1 MVTEKTVF
9 ERSLCSKN
17 VRAYEMTDSNSK
29 SLAEDSHLPVLSHVF
44 KPRLLGMGRSN
55 VQSLQ
60 LLPAARYG
68 HSFPPRAPTLSNT
81 NRKGIQVPDGQKG
94 CKCPLAWQWSCQR
107 GWFSDPSKQEDCG
120 VIYWDRKPRRR
131 SRIRRQ
137 RKEFSAR
144 HDVSEA
150 WAVSYFIEVLQLI
163 IVIPFIAF
171 HDY

>member
-1 MVTEKTVF
+1 MSELMKWQIQTQSPGQKLPICQFWVM
-9 ERSLCSKN
+9 CSSQGCWAWGE
-17 VRAYEMTDSNSK
+17 VMSS
-29 SLAEDSHLPVLSHVF
+29 PF
-44 KPRLLGMGRSN
+44 
-55 VQSLQ
+55 
-60 LLPAARYG
+60 
-68 HSFPPRAPTLSNT
+68 SFFPQQDTGTLPPRAPTLRNT

-131 SRIRRQ
+131 SRIRKQ

-163 IVIPFIAF
+163 IVIPFTAF